1 MSIVFGPV
9 PSRRLGLSLGVD
21 LVPPK
26 TCSYDCLYCEA
37 GKTLCKTLK
46 RFPFVTVSQVMDE
59 LGRGLHA
66 RTPDTITL
74 AGSGEPT
81 LHSEIGEIIASIKK
95 MTDVKVALLTNGS
108 LFWAEEVRKG
118 VLGADIIMPTLTSG
132 KQGTFERIHRPHPGL
147 SLKKIIEGLRDL
159 RQIYSGQYLLEVFLL
174 EGLNDS
180 AEELETLRG
189 LIQDIRPDRV
199 QLNTVVRPPAH
210 EGARPLDRDRLLHL
224 KDFFGSTAEVIVDAQ
239 TRNVRRRAEDTLKGD
254 LLNMMRR
261 RPLRV
266 PDIAHAMAFS
276 MEEAERL
283 VADLMERGTVCSRPV
298 GEEVYYV
305 VNEGYVS

>member
-1 MSIVFGPV
+1 MPGHQTPLPWQALVNPPSIQ
-9 PSRRLGLSLGVD
+9 
-21 LVPPK
+21 
-26 TCSYDCLYCEA
+26 
-37 GKTLCKTLK
+37 
-46 RFPFVTVSQVMDE
+46 RFE
-59 LGRGLHA
+59 
-66 RTPDTITL
+66 
-74 AGSGEPT
+74 
-81 LHSEIGEIIASIKK
+81 EIIASIKK

-108 LFWAEEVRKG
+108 LLWAEEVRRG

-132 KQGTFERIHRPHPGL
+132 KEGTYEKIHRPHQGL

-174 EGLNDS
+174 EGLNDTE
-180 AEELETLRG
+180 EELETLKA
-189 LIQDIRPDRV
+189 LIQDIMPDRV

-210 EGARPLDRDRLLHL
+210 EGARPLDRDRLLHI

-239 TRNVRRRAEDTLKGD
+239 TRKVQMRAEDTLAGD

-266 PDIAHAMAFS
+266 PDIAHAMSLS
-276 MEEAERL
+276 MKDAERL
-283 VADLMERGTVCSRPV
+283 VANLMERGTVCTRPA

-305 VNEGYVS
+305 VNEAYVS